1 MSPPPAHSVS
11 PKGDDEV
18 VSKKTFPGR
27 GEIPEIIGVTSQDD
41 SSTAGHAGEKVPMGT
56 GDGARVPFG
65 PQPDT
70 IPEIYTAPG
79 SSEPHSLQ
87 GGNVPV
93 PPVTSVQPEAPDNL
107 LEALR
112 GASIVDEHRVLMD
125 TVIEKVQFVKSGLT
139 EACTSL
145 LTGFEVSDCK
155 KYHSIDSSP

>member
-1 MSPPPAHSVS
+1 MKP
-11 PKGDDEV
+11 
-18 VSKKTFPGR
+18 
-27 GEIPEIIGVTSQDD
+27 QDD
-41 SSTAGHAGEKVPMGT
+41 SSAAGHTGKKVPMGT

-79 SSEPHSLQ
+79 SSERHSPQ

-107 LEALR
+107 LEVLR

-125 TVIEKVQFVKSGLT
+125 TVIEKVQSVKNRLT
-139 EACTSL
+139 EACASL
-145 LTGFEVSDCK
+145 LAGFEAST
-155 KYHSIDSSP
+155 